1 MFLLGELVILIS
13 YLANGFVGFIATIIF
28 FGIITINE
36 GKNKEEK
43 ILNLL
48 ILSLPLHSISILGYK
63 LNHAF
68 SWPILLLSIVLINNI
83 YTILKNKIMI
93 KKGYIIGF
101 LIFCIVLALS
111 NYRFDII
118 NSTREIG
125 QIMIMCLPILTTFIC
140 KEQYTL
146 KLDQGYFKRG
156 LLKIESVIVATAI
169 ATIYQFTMY
178 EFGNF
183 NLGEITIFNNRIIY
197 DLIFKA
203 YSVLSLFLSLGV
215 IIVINNIIEL
225 IIQRKITFKIF
236 IEKAIKLLIIVGA
249 IFINTS
255 RTGILAAILTTFIIM
270 CNFLKVMTK
279 KQRKVIIVLFIIVSV
294 FLIIFFSLSRKD
306 MTFFNDNGRFL
317 TYKNALDFIFES
329 PINFILG
336 CGLYEGNYSHMLP
349 HNFILELMTTSG
361 VIITTISIY
370 LIYKLI
376 RFIKDSKYKF
386 LFYNILI
393 GSMFITCFQGNPF
406 ATIIGIFAILDQK
419 SILKKEND
427 NEE

>member
-48 ILSLPLHSISILGYK
+48 ILSLPLHSISILGEK

-68 SWPILLLSIVLINNI
+68 SWPIILLSILLINNI
-83 YTILKNKIMI
+83 YTILKNKIAI

-101 LIFCIVLALS
+101 LLFCIVLALS
-111 NYRFDII
+111 NYRFDFI

-125 QIMIMCLPILTTFIC
+125 QLMIMCLPILTTFIC

-146 KLDQGYFKRG
+146 KLNEGYFKRG

-169 ATIYQFTMY
+169 ATIYQFAMY
-178 EFGNF
+178 KFGNL
-183 NLGEITIFNNRIIY
+183 NLGEITIFSNRTIY
-197 DLIFKA
+197 DLIFKG

-215 IIVINNIIEL
+215 IIVINDIIEL
-225 IIQRKITFKIF
+225 IIERKIKSKNF
-236 IEKAIKLLIIVGA
+236 IEEVLKLIIIVAA

-255 RTGILAAILTTFIIM
+255 RTGILAAIFTTFILM

-279 KQRKVIIVLFIIVSV
+279 KQRKVTIVLFIIASAL
-294 FLIIFFSLSRKD
+294 LIMFFSLSRKD
-306 MTFFNDNGRFL
+306 MTFFNDNGRLL
-317 TYKNALDFIFES
+317 TYKNALTFTFES

-336 CGLYEGNYSHMLP
+336 CGLYEGNYSHMSP

-361 VIITTISIY
+361 IIITTTLLY

-376 RFIKDSKYKF
+376 TFIKDSKYRY
-386 LFYNILI
+386 LCYNILI
-393 GSMFITCFQGNPF
+393 GSMFITSFQGNPF
-406 ATIIGIFAILDQK
+406 TTIIGIFAILDQT
-419 SILKKEND
+419 SMLKKEKEND
-427 NEE
+427 